1 MNLLSLGLRKS
12 SPLRVGHPA
21 IGRPCVLCKRAIRAG
36 NETGRVPEPDS
47 EDLAMTDGHICHWT
61 CIESGLY
68 RLRQRGETTPGT
80 TRRFLESWADAFNRQ
95 ALAGERFAAYTSE
108 ADFILKNGRPF
119 EAAALPRGVRMGS
132 PRECFRN
139 AATLALRKPKLYT
152 YVEGY
157 AVNRWI
163 AMHTVAHAWCV
174 GPDNYAVDPTWDE
187 GTEYFG
193 VPFRHVYL
201 RRILRAR
208 RGYGLIDN
216 PEMGFPLVTGAHRA
230 DEAVVTWCQGSA

>member
-1 MNLLSLGLRKS
+1 MNLLRLGLRKS
-12 SPLRVGHPA
+12 SPLRAGHPA
-21 IGRPCVLCKRAIRAG
+21 IGQPCVLCERAIRAG
-36 NETGRVPEPDS
+36 DETGRVPEPDS
-47 EDLAMTDGHICHWT
+47 EELVITDGLVCHWT
-61 CIESGLY
+61 CIENGLY

-95 ALAGERFAAYTSE
+95 ALAGGQFATYTSE
-108 ADFILKNGRPF
+108 ADFILKNGRPY
-119 EAAALPRGVRMGS
+119 EAAALPRGIRMGR

-139 AATLALRKPKLYT
+139 AATLALRKPNLYT

-174 GPDNYAVDPTWDE
+174 GSDNYAVDPTWDE

-193 VPFRHVYL
+193 VAFRHDYL
-201 RRILRAR
+201 RRVLKSR
-208 RGYGLIDN
+208 RDYGLIDN
-216 PEMGFPLVTGAHRA
+216 PEMDFPLVTGAHRA
-230 DEAVVTWCQGSA
+230 DEAVVTLCQESA

>member
-1 MNLLSLGLRKS
+1 MNLLRLGLRKS
-12 SPLRVGHPA
+12 SPLRAGHPA
-21 IGRPCVLCKRAIRAG
+21 IGQPCVLCKAAIRAG
-36 NETGRVPEPDS
+36 DETGRVPEPDS
-47 EDLAMTDGHICHWT
+47 EELAVTVGPICHWT
-61 CIESGLY
+61 CIEKGLH
-68 RLRQRGETTPGT
+68 RLRERGETTPGT

-95 ALAGERFAAYTSE
+95 PVAGERFAAYTSE

-163 AMHTVAHAWCV
+163 ALHTVAHAWCV
-174 GPDNYAVDPTWDE
+174 GSDNLVVDPTWDE

-193 VPFRHVYL
+193 VPFQHDYL
-201 RRILRAR
+201 RRVLGAR
-208 RGYGLIDN
+208 KDYGLIDN
-216 PEMGFPLVTGAHRA
+216 PEIDFPLVTGAHSA
-230 DEAVVTWCQGSA
+230 DDAVVTRCQKSA